1 MNGEK
6 SSKKNKKY
14 ENIKQTKTFIAFK
27 FEKIDNKIYMLMGLN
42 IKTREGVP
50 LECAILRL
58 WNMRRFNVNQLSLT
72 DFDMSHRI
80 C

>member
-1 MNGEK
+1 
-6 SSKKNKKY
+6 
-14 ENIKQTKTFIAFK
+14 
-27 FEKIDNKIYMLMGLN
+27 MGLN